1 MCVCVEMKLS
11 VHHIDIVESRSDAL
25 VCPAGNNLEMTS
37 QVAKEIKRVCSGNIY
52 ENLQRYESI
61 DSGDVAV
68 SPGYNLAAYIL
79 HAVTSPN
86 QQTRA
91 QNVRTSAA
99 RALEL
104 ADDLGCETISFP
116 VIGTGAAGIPFD
128 AGVKII
134 GETVDA
140 YQPNNLTEAKL
151 VCKDKEKYQTAQA
164 ICDDIDSPWVNR
176 TGV

>member
-1 MCVCVEMKLS
+1 MELS
-11 VHHIDIVESRSDAL
+11 VHQVDIVESGSDAL
-25 VCPAGNNLEMTS
+25 VSPTGKNLGMTS
-37 QVAKEIKRVCSGNIY
+37 QVAKQIKRVCSGDIY
-52 ENLQRYESI
+52 ENLQRYKSVNG
-61 DSGDVAV
+61 GDVAV

-91 QNVRTSAA
+91 QNVRTSTT

-116 VIGTGAAGIPFD
+116 VIGTGAAKLPFD

-134 GETVDA
+134 GETVEA
-140 YQPNNLTEAKL
+140 YQPDNLTVARL
-151 VCKDKEKYQTAQA
+151 VCKDKEKFQSAKA
-164 ICDDIDSPWVNR
+164 ICDDVDTPWVNR